1 MTISHFEGS
10 NRLYARLFMLGGFSV
25 IVCLSLTVVRVCCM
39 HECLM
44 LLGCCQRGRGACLS
58 P

>member
-10 NRLYARLFMLGGFSV
+10 NRLRARLFMLGGFSV
-25 IVCLSLTVVRVCCM
+25 TVCLSLTVVKVACMSVSCCWDDVR
-39 HECLM
+39 EV
-44 LLGCCQRGRGACLS
+44 GACLS